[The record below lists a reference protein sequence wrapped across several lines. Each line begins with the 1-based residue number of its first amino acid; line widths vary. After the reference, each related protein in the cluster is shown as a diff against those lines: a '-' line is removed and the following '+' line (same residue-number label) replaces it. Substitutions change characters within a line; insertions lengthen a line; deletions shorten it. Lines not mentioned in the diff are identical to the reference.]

1 MGRDFSI
8 IVFRKIN
15 KYYTLFLKRKL
26 VVSVDLIVTGEKIE
40 SAKSYLVMP
49 YDARADNARLRR
61 NNLKF

>member
-49 YDARADNARLRR
+49 YDARADNRCVETT
-61 NNLKF
+61 